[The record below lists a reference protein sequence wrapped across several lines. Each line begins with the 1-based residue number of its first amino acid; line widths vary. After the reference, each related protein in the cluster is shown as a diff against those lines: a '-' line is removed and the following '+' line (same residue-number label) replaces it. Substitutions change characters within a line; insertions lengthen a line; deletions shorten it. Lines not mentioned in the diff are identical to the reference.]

1 MAAVSMVSQIG
12 NSVVIN
18 SMKNAHVL
26 IVGAGIGGLTAALA
40 LQRAGLKVS
49 VFETAP
55 QLGEVGAGLTISPNA
70 THALE
75 YVGLGPYMATH
86 GDMPETG
93 ASVHYQTGEVL
104 YYTQRNSEFREK
116 YGAEYYQIHRAD
128 VHGALAD
135 AVRAN
140 DAGAIYL
147 NHTFKSFTQSGDKV
161 TATFANGQ
169 SHTGDVLIG
178 CDGVRS
184 VVRGELFGAEAP
196 RFTGQVAFRGLVDA
210 EPVRAH
216 IVPTPSS
223 TAMGPGRIFTRYFVR
238 KRALVNFVGIART
251 DAWKEE
257 GWSIPATVDEML
269 SVYADFNEHVLAI
282 IKSTPP
288 GRLFKWALF
297 DRDPLPQWT
306 KGRVSLLGDAAHAML
321 PFLGMGAAMGMED
334 GAIIGRC
341 FEAAGTIDEALA
353 RYEKAR
359 KERTTMVLL
368 NSRKQGTIYQSDNP
382 AIMRGQTSGEMRL
395 GLFDYN
401 VKTVAV

>member
-1 MAAVSMVSQIG
+1 MVDDVLI
-12 NSVVIN
+12 VVVTRF
-18 SMKNAHVL
+18 MKNAHIL

-40 LQRAGLKVS
+40 LQRVGHKVS

-75 YVGLGPYMATH
+75 YVGLGPYMAEH
-86 GDMPETG
+86 GDRPETG

-104 YYTQRNSEFREK
+104 YYTQRDSEFRVK
-116 YGAEYYQIHRAD
+116 FGAEYYQIHRAD

-140 DAGAIYL
+140 DAGAIHL
-147 NHTFKSFTQSGDKV
+147 NHTFKSFSQSGGKV
-161 TATFANGQ
+161 TATFSNGQ
-169 SHTGDVLIG
+169 NFTGDAMVG

-184 VVRGELFGAEAP
+184 VVRAELFGAQDP

-210 EPVRAH
+210 DPVREH

-223 TAMGPGRIFTRYFVR
+223 TALGPGRIFTRYFVR
-238 KRALVNFVGIART
+238 NRKLVNFVGIART

-257 GWSIPATVDEML
+257 GWSISATVDEML
-269 SVYADFNEHVLAI
+269 SVYGDFNEHTRAI

-288 GRLFKWALF
+288 GRLFKWGLF
-297 DRDPLPQWT
+297 DRDPLAQWT
-306 KGRVSLLGDAAHAML
+306 KGRVTLLGDAAHAML
-321 PFLGMGAAMGMED
+321 PFLGMGAAMGLED
-334 GAIIGRC
+334 GAIMGRC
-341 FEAAGTIDEALA
+341 FEAASTIEEALS
-353 RYEKAR
+353 RYEAAR

-368 NSRKQGTIYQSDNP
+368 NSRKQAGLYQSDNP
-382 AIMRGQTSGEMRL
+382 ASMRGQSSGETRL
-395 GLFDYN
+395 GLFNYN
-401 VKTVAV
+401 VNTVPI

>member
-1 MAAVSMVSQIG
+1 MR
-12 NSVVIN
+12 
-18 SMKNAHVL
+18 NAHVL
-26 IVGAGIGGLTAALA
+26 VIGAGIGGLTAALA

-49 VFETAP
+49 VFEAAL
-55 QLGEVGAGLTISPNA
+55 QLGELGAGLTISPNA

-75 YVGLGPYMATH
+75 YVGLGPYMAEH
-86 GDMPETG
+86 GDKPETG

-116 YGAEYYQIHRAD
+116 YGAEYYQMHRAD

-140 DAGAIYL
+140 DANAIHL
-147 NHTFKSFTQSGDKV
+147 SHAFKSFVQSGD
-161 TATFANGQ
+161 GQ
-169 SHTGDVLIG
+169 SLTGDVLIG

-184 VVRGELFGAEAP
+184 VVRGELFGVEVP

-210 EPVRAH
+210 EPVREH

-238 KRALVNFVGIART
+238 KGKLVNFVGIART

-257 GWSIPATVDEML
+257 GWSVPATVDEML
-269 SVYADFNEHVLAI
+269 SVYSDFNEHARAI

-297 DRDPLPQWT
+297 DRNPLPQWT
-306 KGRVSLLGDAAHAML
+306 KGRVTLLGDAAHAML
-321 PFLGMGAAMGMED
+321 PFLGMGAAMGFED
-334 GAIIGRC
+334 GAMIGRC
-341 FEAAGTIDEALA
+341 FEASSTIDEALA

-368 NSRKQGTIYQSDNP
+368 NSRKQGSVYQSDNP
-382 AIMRGQTSGEMRL
+382 ASMRGQTSGELRL

-401 VKTVAV
+401 VKTVEV

>member
-1 MAAVSMVSQIG
+1 
-12 NSVVIN
+12 
-18 SMKNAHVL
+18 MKNNHVL
-26 IVGAGIGGLTAALA
+26 IVGAGIGGLSAALS
-40 LQRAGLKVS
+40 LQKAGLKVS
-49 VFETAP
+49 VFEIAP

-75 YVGLGPYMATH
+75 YIGLGPYLAEF
-86 GDMPETG
+86 GDKPEAG
-93 ASVHYQTGEVL
+93 ASVHYQTGDVL
-104 YYTQRNSEFREK
+104 YFTQRDSEFRTK

-128 VHGALAD
+128 IHTAMAD

-140 DAGAIYL
+140 DPSAIHL
-147 NHTFKSFTQSGDKV
+147 SHGFESFTQTSDTV
-161 TATFANGQ
+161 TATFTNGK
-169 SHTGDVLIG
+169 SYTGDVLIG
-178 CDGVRS
+178 ADGVRS
-184 VVRGELFGAEAP
+184 AVRAALVGPQAP
-196 RFTGQVAFRGLVDA
+196 RFTGQVAFRGIVDA
-210 EPVRAH
+210 DPVREH

-238 KRALVNFVGIART
+238 KRKLVNFVGIART

-269 SVYADFNEHVLAI
+269 SIYHDFNHHVRAI
-282 IKSTPP
+282 ISSAPP

-321 PFLGMGAAMGMED
+321 PFLGMGAAMGLED
-334 GAIIGRC
+334 GAILGRC
-341 FEAAGTIDEALA
+341 FEASATLEEALA

-359 KERTTMVLL
+359 KERTSMVLL
-368 NSRKQGTIYQSDNP
+368 NSRKQGEIYQSDNP
-382 AIMRGQTSGEMRL
+382 GGMRGGTSGELRL

-401 VKTVAV
+401 VKTVSV

>member
-1 MAAVSMVSQIG
+1 MVG
-12 NSVVIN
+12 HTFTSV
-18 SMKNAHVL
+18 MKIPMRNVHVL
-26 IVGAGIGGLTAALA
+26 VIGAGIGGLTAALA

-49 VFETAP
+49 VFEAAL
-55 QLGEVGAGLTISPNA
+55 QLGELGAGLTISPNA

-75 YVGLGPYMATH
+75 YVGLGPYMAEH
-86 GDMPETG
+86 GDKPETG
-93 ASVHYQTGEVL
+93 ASVHYQTGEAL

-140 DAGAIYL
+140 DANAIHL
-147 NHTFKSFTQSGDKV
+147 SHAFKSFVQSGETV
-161 TATFANGQ
+161 SATFANGQ
-169 SHTGDVLIG
+169 SLTGDVLIG

-184 VVRGELFGAEAP
+184 VVRGELFGVEVP
-196 RFTGQVAFRGLVDA
+196 RFTGQVAYRGLVDA
-210 EPVRAH
+210 EPVREH

-238 KRALVNFVGIART
+238 KGKLVNFVGIART

-269 SVYADFNEHVLAI
+269 SVYSDFNEHARAI

-288 GRLFKWALF
+288 GQLFKWALF
-297 DRDPLPQWT
+297 DRNPLPQWT
-306 KGRVSLLGDAAHAML
+306 KGRVTLLGDAAHAML
-321 PFLGMGAAMGMED
+321 PFLGMGAAMGFED

-341 FEAAGTIDEALA
+341 FEASSTIDEALA

-368 NSRKQGTIYQSDNP
+368 NSRKQGSVYQSDNP
-382 AIMRGQTSGEMRL
+382 ASMRGQTSGELRL

-401 VKTVAV
+401 VKTVEV

>member
-1 MAAVSMVSQIG
+1 
-12 NSVVIN
+12 
-18 SMKNAHVL
+18 
-26 IVGAGIGGLTAALA
+26 
-40 LQRAGLKVS
+40 
-49 VFETAP
+49 
-55 QLGEVGAGLTISPNA
+55 
-70 THALE
+70 
-75 YVGLGPYMATH
+75 
-86 GDMPETG
+86 
-93 ASVHYQTGEVL
+93 L
-104 YYTQRNSEFREK
+104 YYTQRDSEFRAR

-128 VHGALAD
+128 VHTALAD

-140 DAGAIYL
+140 DPNAIHL
-147 NHTFKSFTQSGDKV
+147 SHAFKSFSQSGGKV
-161 TATFANGQ
+161 TATFTNGQ
-169 SHTGDVLIG
+169 SHAGDLLIG

-184 VVRGELFGAEAP
+184 AVRAQMFGAEAP

-210 EPVRAH
+210 EPVKQH

-238 KRALVNFVGIART
+238 KRKLLNFVGIART

-269 SVYADFNEHVLAI
+269 SVYSDFNDHVRAI
-282 IKSTPP
+282 IASTPV

-306 KGRVSLLGDAAHAML
+306 TGRVTLLGDAAHPML
-321 PFLGMGAAMGMED
+321 PFLGMGAAMALED
-334 GAIIGRC
+334 AAVLGRC
-341 FEAAGTIDEALA
+341 FEASATLDEAVK
-353 RYEKAR
+353 RYEAAR

-368 NSRKQGTIYQSDNP
+368 NSRKQGSIYQSDDP
-382 AIMRGQTSGEMRL
+382 ATMRGQTSGELRL

>member
-1 MAAVSMVSQIG
+1 
-12 NSVVIN
+12 
-18 SMKNAHVL
+18 MKNAHVL
-26 IVGAGIGGLTAALA
+26 IIGAGLGGLTATLA
-40 LQRAGLKVS
+40 LQKAGLKVT

-75 YVGLGPYMATH
+75 YVGLGPYMAQY
-86 GDMPETG
+86 GDRPEAA
-93 ASVHYQTGEVL
+93 ASLHYQTGEVL
-104 YYTQRNSEFREK
+104 YYTQRDSDFRAK

-128 VHGALAD
+128 VHGALAA

-140 DAGAIYL
+140 DPNAIHL
-147 NHTFKSFTQSGDKV
+147 SHTFADVTQAGDTV
-161 TATFANGQ
+161 TATFSNGKTY
-169 SHTGDVLIG
+169 TGDVLIG

-184 VVRGELFGAEAP
+184 AVREKLFGGGPP
-196 RFTGQVAFRGLVDA
+196 RFTGQSVFRGVVDA
-210 EPVRAH
+210 APVLEH
-216 IVPTPSS
+216 MIPTPSA
-223 TAMGPGRIFTRYFVR
+223 TTMGPGRIFTRYYIR
-238 KRALVNFVGIART
+238 KRTLVNFVGIART

-269 SVYADFNEHVLAI
+269 SVYGDFHKHAQAI

-288 GRLFKWALF
+288 GKLFKWALF
-297 DRDPLPQWT
+297 DRNPLPQWT
-306 KGRVSLLGDAAHAML
+306 VGRVSLLGDAAHPML
-321 PFLGMGAAMGMED
+321 PFLGMGAAMGFED
-334 GAIIGRC
+334 GAILGRC
-341 FEAAGTIDEALA
+341 FEASATIDEALA

-368 NSRKQGTIYQSDNP
+368 NSRKQGELYQSNDP
-382 AIMRGQTSGEMRL
+382 VSMRGQTSGELRL